1 MFAPSAAGKV
11 GSPGAVYLI
20 KAKSMGMR
28 LSSSCSVLLVGGA
41 CLAYA
46 PVAAAQTEQRFSLD
60 QFDPAPAGDRFFGVQ
75 GGDPGGHVNPRV
87 MLLGEYAYRPLV
99 LYRNDGDDR
108 VASVVSDQLFA
119 HLGVGLGLWQNFSI
133 SANLPVALLT
143 AGDSPAAGGLA
154 FSSPSGAALGDLRL
168 GARYRLLGSAT
179 GPVQLSLAASLW
191 LPTGDRSKFAGDGAV
206 RGLPALVAN
215 GETDGFVY
223 ALNAGVAV
231 RGDRTFAA
239 TKVGTQLTFGG
250 AAGALFAERKL
261 QIGPELY
268 GTTVLDSP
276 FERDSTNL
284 EGIVGAKYRLAD
296 WVLGAGAGPGFTRG
310 LGTPT
315 ARVVASITW
324 APLVEKAQPK
334 PSDRD
339 RDGILD
345 VDDACPDTYGL
356 ASTQADLNGCPDT
369 DRDGIFDKQDAC
381 VKEPGVRSE
390 DPKQNG
396 CPVRE
401 NDRDHDG
408 VKDEDDACVDVP
420 GVKTDDPQTNGCPKD
435 SDGDGIYDVD
445 DACVDVPGVKTDDPQ
460 TNGCPGD
467 SDGDGIRDDKDA
479 CPREKGKSDP
489 DPQKNGCPQLVR
501 VTGTEIAV
509 LQQVQFK
516 TNSDVILP
524 ASDALLEEVA
534 GVLREHSEITQIEV
548 QGHTDNRGNPA
559 YNKGL
564 SQRRAQSVLRWLSG
578 KGRIEASRLTA
589 RGFGQEAPIDDN
601 SSDEGRQRNR
611 RVQFKIVQTNKPTSV
626 QQ

>member
-1 MFAPSAAGKV
+1 MRKRLRFSGSIVLV
-11 GSPGAVYLI
+11 GS
-20 KAKSMGMR
+20 
-28 LSSSCSVLLVGGA
+28 A
-41 CLAYA
+41 CAAYA
-46 PVAAAQTEQRFSLD
+46 SPAFAQSQERFALD
-60 QFDPAPAGDRFFGVQ
+60 QFEPAPAGDRFFGVQ
-75 GGDPGGHVNPRV
+75 GGDPGGHVNPRA

-119 HLGVGLGLWQNFSI
+119 HVGVGLGLWQNLSV
-133 SANLPVALLT
+133 SLNLPIALLT
-143 AGDSPAAGGLA
+143 SGDSPSAGGLA

-168 GARYRLLGSAT
+168 GARYRLLGTAS

-191 LPTGDRSKFAGDGAV
+191 LPTGDRDKFAGDGSV
-206 RGLPALVAN
+206 RGLPGLVAN
-215 GETDGFVY
+215 GETSGFVY
-223 ALNAGVAV
+223 ALNAGVNL
-231 RGDRTFAA
+231 RGARNFAA
-239 TKVGTQLTFGG
+239 TKVGSQLSFG
-250 AAGALFAERKL
+250 AAAGLLAAARKL

-268 GTTVLDSP
+268 GTTVLDAP
-276 FERDSTNL
+276 FERDVTNF
-284 EGIVGAKYRLAD
+284 EGILGAKYRISD

-315 ARVVASITW
+315 ARVVASVAW
-324 APLVEKAQPK
+324 APLQEPAKAP

-339 RDGILD
+339 KDGILD
-345 VDDACPDTYGL
+345 ADDACPDTFGL
-356 ASTQADLNGCPDT
+356 ASKQRELNGCPDS
-369 DRDGIFDKQDAC
+369 DADGVFDKQDAC
-381 VKEPGVRSE
+381 VHEPGVRSE

-408 VKDEDDACVDVP
+408 VEDEDDACVDVK
-420 GVKTDDPQTNGCPKD
+420 GVRTNDPVTNGCPKD
-435 SDGDGIYDVD
+435 TDGDGIYDVD
-445 DACVDVPGVKTDDPQ
+445 DACVDVKGIKTDDPS

-479 CPREKGKSDP
+479 CPHEKGKPDP
-489 DPQKNGCPQLVR
+489 DPEKNGCPQLVR
-501 VTGTEIAV
+501 VTGTEISV

-534 GVLREHSEITQIEV
+534 GVLREHNEITRIEI

-564 SQRRAQSVLRWLSG
+564 SQRRAQSVLRWLTT
-578 KGRIEASRLTA
+578 KGRIDASRLTA
-589 RGFGQEAPIDDN
+589 RGYGQDVPIDDN
-601 SSDEGRQRNR
+601 STDEGRQRNR
-611 RVQFKIVQTNKPTSV
+611 RVQFKILETNQPTSV